1 MSVGIGQLTWYLSEL
16 QPFYTV
22 FFLSVIMNLIS
33 MNLKSAYQEASA
45 NIMQKSRRVLAFNIV
60 SIVLLTLSILGL
72 TVLFSNVSLGW
83 LEDIIRIAL
92 MPVAQFG
99 TWFSSRIKDRA
110 IRNQRS
116 DSSGEIQSWSDRV
129 EEMQEGMSE
138 EMPIHT
144 ESPWDQYIEWF
155 FVVAVIIALIGLAYY
170 LTRQIEK
177 RRVRN
182 EDLESGEFRETLLS
196 GEYIK
201 KKISKR
207 LDEITDRINRVLGRK
222 KNELPLIR
230 KLYRE
235 YMLYISKKGVV
246 VLDTMTPNEILEND
260 RRKRGQKEKPTLL
273 TEMYNKHRY
282 GESPEAF
289 FDKEI
294 LDEISNAMENKEM

>member
-1 MSVGIGQLTWYLSEL
+1 
-16 QPFYTV
+16 
-22 FFLSVIMNLIS
+22 MNLIS

-83 LEDIIRIAL
+83 LEDILRIVL

-99 TWFSSRIKDRA
+99 TWFSSRIRNRA
-110 IRNQRS
+110 IKNQRS

-129 EEMQEGMSE
+129 EEMQEGMAE

-155 FVVAVIIALIGLAYY
+155 FVVIVIIALIGFAYY

-177 RRVRN
+177 RRVGK
-182 EDLESGEFRETLLS
+182 EELESGEYRETLLS

-201 KKISKR
+201 KKVSRR
-207 LDEITDRINRVLGRK
+207 LGEITDRLNRILGRGQD
-222 KNELPLIR
+222 ELPIIR
-230 KLYRE
+230 NLYRE

-260 RRKRGQKEKPTLL
+260 RRKRGKKENPTIL
-273 TEMYNKHRY
+273 TDIYNKHRY
-282 GESPEAF
+282 GETPEAL
-289 FDKEI
+289 FDKEV
-294 LDEISNAMENKEM
+294 LDDISSAIEKKEM